1 MKSTVHGISSSKSN
15 QLCPQLPGQGKLP
28 DLHEVWVPAKTN
40 GKKENGKDEAEEEAL
55 DAVDEAGEDPAQAPR
70 DVLHQAVH
78 LPIKAE
84 Q

>member
-1 MKSTVHGISSSKSN
+1 LILARKGRSPN
-15 QLCPQLPGQGKLP
+15 
-28 DLHEVWVPAKTN
+28 LHEVWVPTKAN
-40 GKKENGKDEAEEEAL
+40 SKKKNGKDEAEEEAL